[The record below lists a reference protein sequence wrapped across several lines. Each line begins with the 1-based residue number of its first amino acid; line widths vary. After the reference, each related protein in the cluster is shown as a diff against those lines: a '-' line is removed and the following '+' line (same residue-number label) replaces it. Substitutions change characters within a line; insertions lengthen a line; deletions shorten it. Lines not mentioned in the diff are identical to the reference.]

1 MAEESKAT
9 KAMLGAGKRFD
20 NNAAGQ
26 LLPTTN
32 SMVAAI
38 LGTFTAGFIMLGDR
52 LDRIIEL
59 LEERNG

>member
-1 MAEESKAT
+1 
-9 KAMLGAGKRFD
+9 
-20 NNAAGQ
+20 
-26 LLPTTN
+26 
-32 SMVAAI
+32 MVAAI